1 MKKKIKLLH
10 VITSTNP
17 VTGGPIESIRQIY
30 KYAKQFNIVQEIVCM
45 DKSNSPWLK
54 DKSLPKIYAVGPAY
68 FKYAFNFKIK
78 NWLKKNLAN
87 YDMVILNG
95 IWQYPS
101 LIASNIASRLR
112 IPYWVFYHGMLDPWF
127 QKVYFFKKIK
137 KIIYW
142 KLFQCKGIE
151 KAEAVFFTAAREK
164 ILARKQFLPYNIKE
178 EVFPYGISGPSRKN
192 IFSKNPLLKKYP
204 ELKNKKVILYLG
216 RIAEKKGCDMLIE
229 AFSKIENSDS
239 SWHLLIVGS
248 SNKYSEILKK
258 ICNQLKIS
266 ARVTWISGLYGSDKW
281 DAYYLA
287 NVFCLPSHQENFAI
301 TVIESISAGLPVIIS
316 NKVNTFYEIKK
327 YKAGLICNDNVGS
340 VLIGLKKWMK
350 ISDQKRNRMSSNGK
364 QLFKEKFHA
373 QQSAKYLK
381 TSFVNFVKNKLKK
394 TIFNSK
400 V

>member
-1 MKKKIKLLH
+1 
-10 VITSTNP
+10 
-17 VTGGPIESIRQIY
+17 
-30 KYAKQFNIVQEIVCM
+30 M

-192 IFSKNPLLKKYP
+192 IFSKNSLLKKYP

-394 TIFNSK
+394 TILNSK